1 MPSTVHPT
9 AIIESGVQL
18 GENVEIG
25 AFAFIGSGVR
35 LGDGTRIHHHASVE
49 GNTLVGKG
57 CEVFP
62 YASIGAK
69 TQDLKFKG
77 GNPGTQIGDRNVF
90 REYVSVHAATNDGEF
105 TVIGSDNTILAYTH
119 IAHDCR
125 LGNHIVMSNS
135 VSVAGH
141 VSIEDHATVGGM
153 AGIHQFCRI
162 GAYAM
167 VSACAKV
174 VQDVA
179 PFFIADG
186 QPAVIRSLNKVGL
199 ERKGF
204 AAEQLDRVKQI
215 YRILFREGLN
225 RTQALEKLAQ
235 HPLAASAEIQRI
247 LVFAS
252 NSERGLAPGG
262 NN

>member
-1 MPSTVHPT
+1 MPSAIHPT
-9 AIIESGVQL
+9 AIVEPGAELGGDVQV
-18 GENVEIG
+18 GPFVYIG
-25 AFAFIGSGVR
+25 AGVR
-35 LGDGTRIHHHASVE
+35 LGAGSRIHHHASVE
-49 GNTLVGKG
+49 GNTVLGER

-62 YASIGAK
+62 YANIGGK

-77 GNPGTQIGDRNVF
+77 GSPGTRIGNDNTF
-90 REYVSVHAATNDGEF
+90 REYVTVHAATNDGDF
-105 TVIGSDNTILAYTH
+105 TVIGDDNTILAYSH
-119 IAHDCR
+119 IAHDCV
-125 LGNHIVMSNS
+125 LGSHIVMSNAI
-135 VSVAGH
+135 SVAGH
-141 VSIEDHATVGGM
+141 VAIEDHVTVGGM

-167 VSACAKV
+167 VSAYAKV
-174 VQDVA
+174 VQDIA

-204 AAEQLDRVKQI
+204 TAEQIDRVKQI

-235 HPLAASAEIQRI
+235 HPQADSEEIQRM
-247 LVFAS
+247 LKFAAQ
-252 NSERGLAPGG
+252 SERGLAPG
-262 NN
+262 NT

>member
-1 MPSTVHPT
+1 MAAKIHPT
-9 AIIESGVQL
+9 AIVEPGAQL
-18 GENVEIG
+18 GADVEIG
-25 AFAFIGSGVR
+25 PFAYIGGAVR

-49 GNTLVGKG
+49 GNTTLGQA

-62 YASIGAK
+62 YANIGAK

-77 GNPGTQIGDRNVF
+77 GVPGTLIGDRNVF
-90 REYVSVHAATNDGEF
+90 REYVSIHAATNDGDF
-105 TVIGSDNTILAYTH
+105 TRIGDDNTILAYSH
-119 IAHDCR
+119 IAHDCV
-125 LGNHIVMSNS
+125 LGNHIVMSNAI
-135 VSVAGH
+135 SVAGH
-141 VSIEDHATVGGM
+141 VCIEDHVTVGGV

-167 VSACAKV
+167 VSAYAKV

-204 AAEQLDRVKQI
+204 TPEQLDRVKLI

-225 RTQALEKLAQ
+225 RSQALEKLQQHAQ
-235 HPLAASAEIQRI
+235 ASSDEIQRV
-247 LVFAS
+247 LAFAVK
-252 NSERGLAPGG
+252 SERGLAPGSA
-262 NN
+262 